1 MLKKKFFIAMFLTF
15 LFGTN
20 LYAMTIS
27 FEILERNSLESNVK
41 ESSYLIEDA
50 LFDYFFDKG
59 IVASNSLTCV
69 SDSEKKDEQLFRKS
83 LGEAREGSL
92 DYFIEILVFYENGN
106 SSLSSSSN
114 SSITN
119 IKKISWKLIDVKSD
133 NLVASGN
140 ENPLNKKFDDEKF
153 GIYELTKNFAD
164 EIFSTIMK
172 SANSKST
179 KRNNGWG
186 NIWKKSLYQF

>member
-1 MLKKKFFIAMFLTF
+1 MLKKKFFIATFLIF

-27 FEILERNSLESNVK
+27 FEILERNSLENNVK

-83 LGEAREGSL
+83 LAEAREGGL
-92 DYFIEILVFYENGN
+92 DYFIEILVFYENAK
-106 SSLSSSSN
+106 SSSN

-119 IKKISWKLIDVKSD
+119 LKKISWKLIDVKKD
-133 NLVASGN
+133 NIIASN
-140 ENPLNKKFDDEKF
+140 EQNPLNKKFDDEKI
-153 GIYELTKNFAD
+153 GIYELTKKIAD
-164 EIFSTIMK
+164 EILYKI
-172 SANSKST
+172 
-179 KRNNGWG
+179 RNNG
-186 NIWKKSLYQF
+186 

>member
-1 MLKKKFFIAMFLTF
+1 MLKKKFFIATFLIF

-20 LYAMTIS
+20 LYATTIS

-50 LFDYFFDKG
+50 LFEYFFDKG
-59 IVASNSLTCV
+59 IVSSNSLTCV

-83 LGEAREGSL
+83 LGEARQGSL
-92 DYFIEILVFYENGN
+92 DYFIEILVFYEKAN
-106 SSLSSSSN
+106 SSGISSSS
-114 SSITN
+114 SQITN

-133 NLVASGN
+133 NLVASGT
-140 ENPLNKKFDDEKF
+140 ENPLNKNFADEKI

-164 EIFSTIMK
+164 KIFSTILQSTNSK
-172 SANSKST
+172 SANLQSANSKST
-179 KRNNGWG
+179 KRNNG
-186 NIWKKSLYQF
+186 